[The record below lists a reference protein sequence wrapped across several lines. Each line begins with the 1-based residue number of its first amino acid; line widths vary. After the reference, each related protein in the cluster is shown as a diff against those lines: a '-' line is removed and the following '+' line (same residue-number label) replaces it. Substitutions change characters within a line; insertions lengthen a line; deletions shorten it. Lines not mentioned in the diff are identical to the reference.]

1 MINEFFANENY
12 GGSLFYYLF
21 EFSNY
26 IFVLLISLACLKL
39 KKINQTE
46 FYLFQT
52 IFLSTFLFNY
62 FLISPRLFPDQFTYT
77 YHFIYDPG
85 SGLFSGDSWFP
96 NTKWVTSQF
105 FNLIPIPLIMTVS
118 SLIWVSKVYLFL
130 TFVWVK
136 KYISDDRLIILF
148 LLPSIFLYSSL
159 TLREIF
165 IIVTAI
171 IALIHILHNRFVLG
185 IIFTCLVAILK
196 IQNGLFILVFWLLS
210 IIYRISS
217 NNIFLLF
224 ILILGSISAILAQ
237 DIFLQVITTYRTAFL
252 AENILG
258 WDYNFDISESELLQI
273 TSYLDFLY
281 IAAKKI
287 PEFIFLPLPW
297 QWEGLFFI
305 IQFLEAVFIVYLF
318 GIIFFQHNLYKHK
331 QFYTLFL
338 AFLFGLTIYA
348 VITANIGTAIRYRF
362 SFYFPFLLAFYAMH
376 EKIVGKRLLFFGRF

>member
-1 MINEFFANENY
+1 MINEFLAHENY
-12 GGSLFYYLF
+12 SGSLFYYLF

-26 IFVLLISLACLKL
+26 VFVFLISLVCLRL

-46 FYLFQT
+46 FYLFQI

-62 FLISPRLFPDQFTYT
+62 FLISPWLFPDQFTYT
-77 YHFIYDPG
+77 YTFISNPSG
-85 SGLFSGDSWFP
+85 GLFLADTWFP
-96 NTKWVTSQF
+96 NTKWVASQF

-118 SLIWVSKVYLFL
+118 SLVWVSKVYLFL
-130 TFVWVK
+130 TFVWIK

-148 LLPSIFLYSSL
+148 LLPSIFLYSSV

-185 IIFTCLVAILK
+185 IIFTCLVATLK

-224 ILILGSISAILAQ
+224 ILILGFISAISVQ
-237 DIFLQVITTYRTAFL
+237 DIFLQVISTYREAFL
-252 AENILG
+252 AENLLG
-258 WDYNFDISESELLQI
+258 WDYNLDISESELLQV

-281 IAAKKI
+281 ISAQKI

-318 GIIFFQHNLYKHK
+318 GIIFFQHNLYKNK

-338 AFLFGLTIYA
+338 AFLFGLTVYA

-362 SFYFPFLLAFYAMH
+362 SFYFPYLIAFYSMH
-376 EKIVGKRLLFFGRF
+376 EKIIGKRLSFFGRF